1 MSKPVVKAVVK
12 KPVNRSENTILSN
25 PLTYDIKN
33 IIFDVADACTIPNT
47 NINYYRI
54 NIGTKNADG
63 KEGELVIGFDRCNSS
78 GLSEVRDQSSGKLT
92 GYSLAINMTNRDGS
106 MSDKQKAS
114 LDLIEKILEKAKQH
128 LLKEE
133 VKEQVQRN
141 IKEHDLNWH
150 MSPVWYKRDQKT
162 EEIVEGA
169 QPMIFCKLLYSKDK
183 VDKQGKAIPAKI
195 VSDFWLEGSGEEVNP
210 LDFLGKKSS
219 VRCAVKVESIFVN
232 KKELK
237 LQLKLMQTY
246 IKPIETGRRRLLEM
260 EEETN
265 INLDGTSQ
273 YLNNDEIDIDI
284 ENNKNDNN
292 YDIYEEKIELSD
304 HEEEKPKEIKKRGK
318 KN

>member
-1 MSKPVVKAVVK
+1 
-12 KPVNRSENTILSN
+12 
-25 PLTYDIKN
+25 
-33 IIFDVADACTIPNT
+33 
-47 NINYYRI
+47 
-54 NIGTKNADG
+54 
-63 KEGELVIGFDRCNSS
+63 
-78 GLSEVRDQSSGKLT
+78 
-92 GYSLAINMTNRDGS
+92 
-106 MSDKQKAS
+106 
-114 LDLIEKILEKAKQH
+114 
-128 LLKEE
+128 
-133 VKEQVQRN
+133 
-141 IKEHDLNWH
+141 
-150 MSPVWYKRDQKT
+150 
-162 EEIVEGA
+162 
-169 QPMIFCKLLYSKDK
+169 MI
-183 VDKQGKAIPAKI
+183 QGKAIPAKI